1 MRKNKEDERKYQRD
15 YNRANRVK
23 ATFDV
28 RRDSKYPKIWD
39 SIPYKKQF
47 IVDCLEKY
55 EALEKKRERDRAYKK
70 NVREKRISRIGFDI
84 EKGSKYEEIY
94 KSIPNK
100 AEWFRE
106 CLEKYEKEHKN
117 E

>member
-1 MRKNKEDERKYQRD
+1 MIEYSSREVLNMSDWK
-15 YNRANRVK
+15 
-23 ATFDV
+23 
-28 RRDSKYPKIWD
+28 SKL
-39 SIPYKKQF
+39 SA
-47 IVDCLEKY
+47 

-70 NVREKRISRIGFDI
+70 NVRNKKVTKTNIDLER
-84 EKGSKYEEIY
+84 GSKYEEIY

-106 CLEKYEKEHKN
+106 CLEKYEEEHKN

>member
-1 MRKNKEDERKYQRD
+1 MLEYISREVLNMSDWK
-15 YNRANRVK
+15 
-23 ATFDV
+23 
-28 RRDSKYPKIWD
+28 SKL
-39 SIPYKKQF
+39 SA
-47 IVDCLEKY
+47 
-55 EALEKKRERDRAYKK
+55 EALEKKRERDRAYRK
-70 NVREKRISRIGFDI
+70 NVKNNTLTRAGFDL

>member
-1 MRKNKEDERKYQRD
+1 MLEYISREVLTISDWK
-15 YNRANRVK
+15 
-23 ATFDV
+23 
-28 RRDSKYPKIWD
+28 SKL
-39 SIPYKKQF
+39 SA
-47 IVDCLEKY
+47 

-70 NVREKRISRIGFDI
+70 NVRNKRMTKTNIDLER
-84 EKGSKYEEIY
+84 GSKYEKIY

-106 CLEKYEKEHKN
+106 CLEKYEEEHKN

>member
-1 MRKNKEDERKYQRD
+1 MLEYSSREVLNMSDWK
-15 YNRANRVK
+15 
-23 ATFDV
+23 
-28 RRDSKYPKIWD
+28 SKL
-39 SIPYKKQF
+39 SA
-47 IVDCLEKY
+47 

-70 NVREKRISRIGFDI
+70 NVRNKKMTKTNIDLER
-84 EKGSKYEEIY
+84 GSKYEEIY

-106 CLEKYEKEHKN
+106 CLEKYEEEHKN

>member
-1 MRKNKEDERKYQRD
+1 MLEYSSREVLNMSDWK
-15 YNRANRVK
+15 
-23 ATFDV
+23 
-28 RRDSKYPKIWD
+28 SKL
-39 SIPYKKQF
+39 SA
-47 IVDCLEKY
+47 
-55 EALEKKRERDRAYKK
+55 EALEKKRERDREYKK
-70 NVREKRISRIGFDI
+70 NVRNKRMTKTNIDL

-106 CLEKYEKEHKN
+106 CLEKYEEEHKN

>member
-1 MRKNKEDERKYQRD
+1 MLEYSSREVLNMSDWK
-15 YNRANRVK
+15 
-23 ATFDV
+23 
-28 RRDSKYPKIWD
+28 SKL
-39 SIPYKKQF
+39 SA
-47 IVDCLEKY
+47 

-70 NVREKRISRIGFDI
+70 NVRNKKMTKTNIDL

-106 CLEKYEKEHKN
+106 CLEKYEEEHKN

>member
-1 MRKNKEDERKYQRD
+1 MSDWK
-15 YNRANRVK
+15 
-23 ATFDV
+23 
-28 RRDSKYPKIWD
+28 SKL
-39 SIPYKKQF
+39 SA
-47 IVDCLEKY
+47 

-70 NVREKRISRIGFDI
+70 NVRNKRMTKTNIDL
-84 EKGSKYEEIY
+84 EKGSKYEKIY

-106 CLEKYEKEHKN
+106 CLEKYEEEHKN

>member
-1 MRKNKEDERKYQRD
+1 MLEYSSREVLNMSDWK
-15 YNRANRVK
+15 
-23 ATFDV
+23 
-28 RRDSKYPKIWD
+28 SKL
-39 SIPYKKQF
+39 SA
-47 IVDCLEKY
+47 
-55 EALEKKRERDRAYKK
+55 EALEKKRERDRAYRK
-70 NVREKRISRIGFDI
+70 NVKNNTLTRAGFDL

-106 CLEKYEKEHKN
+106 CLEKYEEEHKN

>member
-1 MRKNKEDERKYQRD
+1 MLEYISREVLNMSDWK
-15 YNRANRVK
+15 
-23 ATFDV
+23 
-28 RRDSKYPKIWD
+28 SKL
-39 SIPYKKQF
+39 SA
-47 IVDCLEKY
+47 

-70 NVREKRISRIGFDI
+70 NVRNKKMTKTNIDL

-100 AEWFRE
+100 AKWFRE

>member
-1 MRKNKEDERKYQRD
+1 MSDWK
-15 YNRANRVK
+15 
-23 ATFDV
+23 
-28 RRDSKYPKIWD
+28 SKL
-39 SIPYKKQF
+39 SA
-47 IVDCLEKY
+47 

-70 NVREKRISRIGFDI
+70 NVRNKRMTKTNIDL
-84 EKGSKYEEIY
+84 EKGSNYEEIY

>member
-1 MRKNKEDERKYQRD
+1 MLEYISREVLNMSDWK
-15 YNRANRVK
+15 
-23 ATFDV
+23 
-28 RRDSKYPKIWD
+28 SKL
-39 SIPYKKQF
+39 SA
-47 IVDCLEKY
+47 

-70 NVREKRISRIGFDI
+70 NVRNKKMTKTNIDL

-106 CLEKYEKEHKN
+106 CLEKYEEEHKN

>member
-1 MRKNKEDERKYQRD
+1 MKLTNCSITMLEYSSREVLNMSDWK
-15 YNRANRVK
+15 
-23 ATFDV
+23 
-28 RRDSKYPKIWD
+28 SKL
-39 SIPYKKQF
+39 SA
-47 IVDCLEKY
+47 
-55 EALEKKRERDRAYKK
+55 EALEKKRERDRAYRNNVK
-70 NVREKRISRIGFDI
+70 NNTLTRAGFDL

-94 KSIPNK
+94 KSIQNK

>member
-1 MRKNKEDERKYQRD
+1 MSDWK
-15 YNRANRVK
+15 
-23 ATFDV
+23 
-28 RRDSKYPKIWD
+28 SKL
-39 SIPYKKQF
+39 SA
-47 IVDCLEKY
+47 

-70 NVREKRISRIGFDI
+70 NVRNKRMTKTNIDL

-100 AEWFRE
+100 AEWIRE
-106 CLEKYEKEHKN
+106 CLEKYEEEHKN